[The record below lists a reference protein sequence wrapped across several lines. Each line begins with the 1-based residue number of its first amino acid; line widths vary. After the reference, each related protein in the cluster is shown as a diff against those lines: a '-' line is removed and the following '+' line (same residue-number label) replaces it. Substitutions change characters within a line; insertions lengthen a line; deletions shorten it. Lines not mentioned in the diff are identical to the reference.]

1 MAKLDDLNPAARRG
15 YALALGSLAPRV
27 LGAEEMDQEEPE
39 QELVIDEE
47 TGEMSGGGGGGAMR
61 RLEAVIQGL
70 AKAATFVQED
80 KEERD
85 AEARRNAVRALVTL
99 VQEVGIGG
107 RGGEGG
113 EKERSLAKALK
124 AHPHRTAD
132 FWTPHLASTIHPST
146 LSPIAE
152 RYVP

>member
-1 MAKLDDLNPAARRG
+1 
-15 YALALGSLAPRV
+15 
-27 LGAEEMDQEEPE
+27 MDQEEPE

-70 AKAATFVQED
+70 AKAATCLQED

-107 RGGEGG
+107 RGGEGSG
-113 EKERSLAKALK
+113 GWRQVYG
-124 AHPHRTAD
+124 
-132 FWTPHLASTIHPST
+132 PSW
-146 LSPIAE
+146 
-152 RYVP
+152 